1 MQAWILRLLLCL
13 PLVAT
18 SGCDSPGSLLRVGTN
33 VWPGYEPLYLARE
46 QGLYNNHHIKL
57 VELPSAS
64 DVIDALRLGHLEG
77 GALTLDEVL
86 ALVQEGQDLVI
97 VLVFN
102 ISAGA
107 DMLMAHPDIHTLS
120 DLRGKTIALETTAV
134 GAMMLKSAMDFADL
148 PDDSLHIRHMNLND
162 QLRAYQSGSIDA
174 MITFEPYSTELAR
187 AGAKVL
193 FDSSAIK
200 GQIVDVLAV
209 RRTVLEKQ
217 PQHLREL
224 IEGYMQARQLM
235 QTSPEASFAIMNQ
248 RLRLPDEQISTMFDG
263 LELPDTEENRRLLS
277 GEPSPLRRNADGLA
291 QLMVKQKLMPAPPQL
306 KQFTDPRF
314 LPVSP

>member
-1 MQAWILRLLLCL
+1 MRGWISGVLLCL
-13 PLVAT
+13 SLYSIT
-18 SGCDSPGSLLRVGTN
+18 GCYAPDPLLRVGTN

-46 QGLYNNHHIKL
+46 QGFYNHHIKL

-64 DVIDALRLGHLEG
+64 DVIDALRMGHLEG

-86 ALVQEGQDLVI
+86 SLIQEGQDLVV

-107 DMLMAHPDIHTLS
+107 DMLMAHPDIQTLS

-134 GAMMLKSAMDFADL
+134 GALMLKNAMDFAGL
-148 PDDSLHIRHMNLND
+148 PDGSLRIRHMNLSD
-162 QLRAYQSGSIDA
+162 QLRAYQSGKIDA
-174 MITFEPYSTELAR
+174 MITYEPFSSELAR
-187 AGAKVL
+187 AGARIL

-217 PQHLREL
+217 PQHVREL
-224 IEGYMQARQLM
+224 IDGYMQARQLM
-235 QTSPEASFAIMNQ
+235 QTSPQAAFAIMNQ
-248 RLRLPDEQISTMFDG
+248 RLRLPDEQVGAMFDG
-263 LELPDTEENRRLLS
+263 LELPDTEENRRLLN
-277 GEPSPLRRNADGLA
+277 GKRSPLSRTAEGLA
-291 QLMVKQKLMPAPPQL
+291 QLMVKQKLMPAPPPL
-306 KQFTDPRF
+306 KQLTDPRF
-314 LPVSP
+314 LPESS